1 MALSKIDLKCINEYI
16 LNFCK
21 DNIMNNIVFFITIV
35 YNRLWKGVLD
45 MAQVANVNFRM
56 DADLKKSME
65 QVCSELGMSMT
76 TAFTI
81 FAKKVSRE
89 KRIPFDVSVDP
100 FYSESNM
107 RYLEKVAYDV
117 ARGQAH
123 FAEHE
128 LMEVQE

>member
-1 MALSKIDLKCINEYI
+1 
-16 LNFCK
+16 
-21 DNIMNNIVFFITIV
+21 
-35 YNRLWKGVLD
+35 
-45 MAQVANVNFRM
+45 MAQAVNINFRM

-65 QVCSELGMSMT
+65 QACSELGMSMA

-107 RYLEKVAYDV
+107 RYLEGIARDV

-128 LMEVQE
+128 LVEAEE